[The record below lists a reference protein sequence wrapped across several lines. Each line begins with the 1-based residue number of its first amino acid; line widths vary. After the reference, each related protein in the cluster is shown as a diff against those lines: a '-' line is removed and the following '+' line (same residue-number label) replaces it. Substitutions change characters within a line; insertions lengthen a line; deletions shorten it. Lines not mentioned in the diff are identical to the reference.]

1 MTIDAYTVV
10 KRTIDNLVDAANET
24 DKAEKDAAFENN
36 RPFKSCISATS
47 NTLIYNVEDPDLVIP
62 MYSLLKY
69 SDNYSM
75 TLVSWWNYH
84 RDKIYEFDEN
94 ASDGKSFE
102 YKTKI
107 ILLN

>member
-62 MYSLLKY
+62 MYSLLKC

-75 TLVSWWNYH
+75 TLVSW
-84 RDKIYEFDEN
+84 
-94 ASDGKSFE
+94 
-102 YKTKI
+102 
-107 ILLN
+107 

>member
-75 TLVSWWNYH
+75 TLVSW
-84 RDKIYEFDEN
+84 
-94 ASDGKSFE
+94 
-102 YKTKI
+102 
-107 ILLN
+107 